1 MYLGV
6 DIGGSKTLVA
16 VLDNH
21 GIITES
27 EKFLTPTDYHQFLD
41 ELTQTISRLHTK
53 DFQAAGVGVPGKLNR
68 KHGIGHTFGNLP
80 WRDVPIQADIERLT
94 HCPVVIEND
103 ANLAGL
109 SEAMLVPEYQR
120 VLYITIS
127 TGIGTGIIFDR
138 AIESS
143 FADSEGGQM
152 MLEHRGKLL
161 PWESFASGHAIAKRY
176 GKQAKDITDEDTWRR
191 IARDLVVG
199 LVELIAVVQ
208 PDIIVIGGSI
218 GTYFD
223 RYKEFLVHEL
233 KKYETPLVSIP
244 PLRQAARPEQAVIY
258 GCYDLAKE
266 KYGHHH

>member
-16 VLDNH
+16 VLNDH
-21 GIITES
+21 GVITES
-27 EKFLTPTDYHQFLD
+27 QRFLTPSDYDQFLD
-41 ELTQTISRLHTK
+41 ELAHTLSHLSIK
-53 DFQAAGVGVPGKLNR
+53 DFRAAGIGVPGKLNR

-80 WRDVPIQADIERLT
+80 WHDVPIQADIERLT

-103 ANLAGL
+103 ANMAGL

-127 TGIGTGIIFDR
+127 TGIGTGIIFDQTI
-138 AIESS
+138 APA

-161 PWESFASGHAIAKRY
+161 AWESFASGHAIAKRY
-176 GKQAKDITDEDTWRR
+176 GKQAKDITDDATWRQ

-199 LVELIAVVQ
+199 MIELIAVVQ
-208 PDIIVIGGSI
+208 PDIIIIGGSI
-218 GTYFD
+218 GTYFAH
-223 RYKEFLVHEL
+223 YQGFLTQEL
-233 KKYETPLVSIP
+233 NKYATPLVAIP

-266 KYGHHH
+266 KYGPRH